1 MAYAFVLDVPAN
13 ETIYT
18 DIRSKLCDETPDG
31 LVAHLV
37 LKRVGGLRYID
48 VWESEAQF
56 TRFRDERLE
65 PTVTE
70 VLAGYGLPHD
80 HSQSR
85 FEEVDVI
92 DTWLGSR

>member
-13 ETIYT
+13 ETIYA
-18 DIRSKLCDETPDG
+18 DIRSKLGDEAPDG

-48 VWESEAQF
+48 VWRSEAQF
-56 TRFRDERLE
+56 ARFREETLE

-80 HSQSR
+80 HTQTR

-92 DTWLGSR
+92 DTWLGAR